1 MTFDDK
7 TRAFMDKITKK
18 GSVLGLDAMC
28 LLMQALGDP
37 QEQLQVIHV
46 AGTNGK
52 GSTCAMLQS
61 ILCRQGYRVGLY
73 TSPAVFCYEERFSI
87 DGAYIDAAA
96 FNAYMHR
103 MEDAWQEVER
113 QHGVCA
119 TIFEVE
125 TALAYLYFY
134 EAGCDYVIME
144 VGMGG
149 ATDASNV
156 LNHSLCSVFAAI
168 GRDHMQFLGPDLESI
183 ASIKAGIMKAGGQ
196 AVSTWQEPKAAKVL
210 EDVAKAGKT
219 GLTFCDESKV
229 KIKQRKPLC
238 YDYKE
243 FSDIEVHLEGSYQLQ
258 NSVLVLET
266 IRILR
271 KLGVFISDAA
281 VKEGMQK
288 TVWQGRM
295 ECLCKEPLIYMD
307 GAHNLPAAKRLWETL
322 ESDFT
327 NKSITY
333 IMGVLADKEYEEMLA
348 LLLPR
353 AGHIYTVTPDNAR
366 ALPAEKLQKTI
377 ENLSYAALACPSLED
392 ALYQALQA
400 GDDMIL
406 AFGSLSYLGD
416 FKKIVKA
423 SVKEEEMF
431 DHEKIKEGVRL
442 ILEGVGEDVEREG
455 LLETPDRVA
464 RMYEEIFAG
473 MYQDAAEPLSKRFH
487 VAGNEMV
494 LEKDIVF
501 YSTCEHHLM
510 PFFGK
515 AHVAYIPKGEVVGL
529 SKIART
535 VEVFAK
541 RPQLQEQLTAQIAD
555 AINEQLHPMGV
566 MVMLEAE
573 HTCMTMRG
581 VKKPGSKTVSYV
593 TRGIFAED
601 TALQDRFF
609 QLVK

>member
-7 TRAFMDKITKK
+7 TRAFMDKIAKK

-61 ILCRQGYRVGLY
+61 ILCLQGYRVGLY

-87 DGAYIDAAA
+87 DGAYIDAAT

-183 ASIKAGIMKAGGQ
+183 ARIKAGIMKAGGQ

-243 FSDIEVHLEGSYQLQ
+243 FSDIEVPLEGSYQLQ

-266 IRILR
+266 IRTLR

-322 ESDFT
+322 DSDFT

-423 SVKEEEMF
+423 SVKE
-431 DHEKIKEGVRL
+431 
-442 ILEGVGEDVEREG
+442 
-455 LLETPDRVA
+455 
-464 RMYEEIFAG
+464 
-473 MYQDAAEPLSKRFH
+473 
-487 VAGNEMV
+487 
-494 LEKDIVF
+494 
-501 YSTCEHHLM
+501 
-510 PFFGK
+510 
-515 AHVAYIPKGEVVGL
+515 
-529 SKIART
+529 
-535 VEVFAK
+535 
-541 RPQLQEQLTAQIAD
+541 
-555 AINEQLHPMGV
+555 
-566 MVMLEAE
+566 
-573 HTCMTMRG
+573 
-581 VKKPGSKTVSYV
+581 
-593 TRGIFAED
+593 
-601 TALQDRFF
+601 
-609 QLVK
+609 

>member
-423 SVKEEEMF
+423 AVKE
-431 DHEKIKEGVRL
+431 
-442 ILEGVGEDVEREG
+442 
-455 LLETPDRVA
+455 
-464 RMYEEIFAG
+464 
-473 MYQDAAEPLSKRFH
+473 
-487 VAGNEMV
+487 
-494 LEKDIVF
+494 
-501 YSTCEHHLM
+501 
-510 PFFGK
+510 
-515 AHVAYIPKGEVVGL
+515 
-529 SKIART
+529 
-535 VEVFAK
+535 
-541 RPQLQEQLTAQIAD
+541 
-555 AINEQLHPMGV
+555 
-566 MVMLEAE
+566 
-573 HTCMTMRG
+573 
-581 VKKPGSKTVSYV
+581 
-593 TRGIFAED
+593 
-601 TALQDRFF
+601 
-609 QLVK
+609 